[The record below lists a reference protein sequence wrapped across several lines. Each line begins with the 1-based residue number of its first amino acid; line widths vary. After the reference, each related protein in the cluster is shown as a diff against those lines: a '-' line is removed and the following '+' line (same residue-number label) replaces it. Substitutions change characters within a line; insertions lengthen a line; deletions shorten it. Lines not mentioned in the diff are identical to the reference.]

1 MLARTIVP
9 YNVTMPRR
17 ATASGARTRTAILE
31 TAADLASVDGL
42 DGLTIGRLA
51 TELAMSKSG
60 LFAHFGSKEELQLAT
75 IEEARQRY
83 AREVIEPAC
92 AAGSGITRLHA
103 LCEAF
108 LSYVERAVFPGG
120 CFFAS
125 AMAEFDSKAPGP
137 VRDRIAQCQ
146 DQWMATLERAAEE
159 AQQRGELAADTDPRQ
174 LAFELEA
181 ALLSANWYF
190 HLFSDATYL
199 DRARRAVRARL
210 ASEATPM
217 RPAPATPRPPKRVTS
232 RPASPARPLKGFALE
247 GIPVR
252 RTLTMEALVILRLG
266 LLTPADIR
274 IFLALVRQHGHVT
287 AI

>member
-1 MLARTIVP
+1 MRGRLARSFVL
-9 YNVTMPRR
+9 YNESMSRQ
-17 ATASGARTRTAILE
+17 ATSHGAKTRTAILQ

-42 DGLTIGRLA
+42 DGLSIGRLA

-60 LFAHFGSKEELQLAT
+60 LFAHFGSKEDLQLAT

-83 AREVIEPAC
+83 AREVITPAR
-92 AAGSGITRLHA
+92 AAGSGITRLYA

-108 LSYVERAVFPGG
+108 LSYLERAVFPGG

-125 AMAEFDSKAPGP
+125 AMAEFDGKAPGP
-137 VRDRIAQCQ
+137 VRDRIAHCQ
-146 DQWMATLERAAEE
+146 DQWMNTLEST
-159 AQQRGELAADTDPRQ
+159 AQHAQERGELSTGSDPRQ

-210 ASEATPM
+210 ASEATP
-217 RPAPATPRPPKRVTS
+217 AGLSLLPPDPQS
-232 RPASPARPLKGFALE
+232 
-247 GIPVR
+247 
-252 RTLTMEALVILRLG
+252 
-266 LLTPADIR
+266 
-274 IFLALVRQHGHVT
+274 Q
-287 AI
+287 

>member
-1 MLARTIVP
+1 MPATQLKLARSFVR
-9 YNVTMPRR
+9 YNAVMPPR
-17 ATASGARTRTAILE
+17 TTSQGARTRTAILQ

-42 DGLTIGRLA
+42 DGLSIGRLA
-51 TELAMSKSG
+51 AELAMSKSG

-75 IEEARQRY
+75 VEEARQRY

-92 AAGSGITRLHA
+92 AAGSGIIRLDA

-108 LSYVERAVFPGG
+108 LSYLERAVFPGG

-137 VRDRIAQCQ
+137 VRDR
-146 DQWMATLERAAEE
+146 
-159 AQQRGELAADTDPRQ
+159 GELRTGSDPQQ

-199 DRARRAVRARL
+199 DRARRAVQARL
-210 ASEATPM
+210 AGEATP
-217 RPAPATPRPPKRVTS
+217 
-232 RPASPARPLKGFALE
+232 
-247 GIPVR
+247 
-252 RTLTMEALVILRLG
+252 LG
-266 LLTPADIR
+266 LHL
-274 IFLALVRQHGHVT
+274 LAPTHRS
-287 AI
+287 

>member
-9 YNVTMPRR
+9 YNVAMPRR
-17 ATASGARTRTAILE
+17 ATASGAKTRTAILE

-42 DGLTIGRLA
+42 DGLSIGRLA

-75 IEEARQRY
+75 IEEARHRY

-92 AAGSGITRLHA
+92 AAGTGITRLHA

-108 LSYVERAVFPGG
+108 LSYLERAVFPGG

-125 AMAEFDSKAPGP
+125 AMAEFDSKQPGP

-146 DQWMATLERAAEE
+146 NQWMATLEHAAAE
-159 AQQRGELAADTDPRQ
+159 AQQHRELTAATDPRQ

-181 ALLSANWYF
+181 ALLSANWYY
-190 HLFSDATYL
+190 HLFNDATYF
-199 DRARRAVRARL
+199 DRARRTVRARL
-210 ASEATPM
+210 ATEATPTGQHLIP
-217 RPAPATPRPPKRVTS
+217 PAPQN
-232 RPASPARPLKGFALE
+232 G
-247 GIPVR
+247 
-252 RTLTMEALVILRLG
+252 
-266 LLTPADIR
+266 
-274 IFLALVRQHGHVT
+274 
-287 AI
+287 